1 MFRGEELLKGE
12 VVKWIPLK
20 GFGFIDIQGQNAN
33 VFVHNE
39 ELKNV
44 QYLTVGDKVEF
55 EIEKSNRGLK
65 AVNVKL
71 I

>member
-1 MFRGEELLKGE
+1 MLKGE

-20 GFGFIDIQGQNAN
+20 GFGFIDIKGHDAN

-44 QYLTVGDKVEF
+44 QYLAVGDKVEF
-55 EIEKSNRGLK
+55 EIEESRRGPK
-65 AVNVKL
+65 AVNVNL